1 MSKKRER
8 EFEEQIEQLNE
19 QVQSLNKQIDSYRAQ
34 EKAIVQALTQ
44 AQNSAA
50 KHVEEAKASAAQ
62 TVTEAQAQADSLL
75 RNTEDQRDKIMR
87 DAESALQDARARAA
101 AIVEAAQAESARRLA
116 QTEASVQDFEARL
129 RALNAVMRD
138 TAADARE
145 RARQFATAIEALDQD
160 SPELL
165 DESRGLSTLIG
176 EREGKLPEEYDTPQ
190 ELMHG
195 IYQLQGRSLPSEA
208 AEATEEETEEPA
220 AMEPEKPSA
229 ADDAQTNEISKPVEV
244 PVASEPEEER
254 VWTVDEVI
262 KKGAQSSGELT
273 EELDVDLDSL
283 LDEIIGN

>member
-8 EFEEQIEQLNE
+8 ELEEQIEQLNA
-19 QVQSLNKQIDSYRAQ
+19 QVQTLSKQIDSYRAQ

-44 AQNSAA
+44 AQNSAT
-50 KHVEEAKASAAQ
+50 KHVEDAMASAAQ
-62 TVTEAQAQADSLL
+62 TVADAKEQAGGML
-75 RNTEDQRDKIMR
+75 R
-87 DAESALQDARARAA
+87 DAEKKRDRILQDADSALQDANMRAA
-101 AIVEAAQAESARRLA
+101 AIVDAAQTESARRLA

-138 TAADARE
+138 TAAEARE
-145 RARQFATAIEALDQD
+145 RARQFAGAIEALEQD
-160 SPELL
+160 TPELL
-165 DESRGLSTLIG
+165 EESKGLSTLIG

-195 IYQLQGRSLPSEA
+195 IYQLQGRSLPTEVV
-208 AEATEEETEEPA
+208 AEKAEKTDDDAEQPA
-220 AMEPEKPSA
+220 A
-229 ADDAQTNEISKPVEV
+229 ADDAERPRESEIVVAEE
-244 PVASEPEEER
+244 PVAAEPEER

-262 KKGAQSSGELT
+262 KKGVQPAGDFT

>member
-1 MSKKRER
+1 MSKRRER
-8 EFEEQIEQLNE
+8 ELEEQIEQLNA

-50 KHVEEAKASAAQ
+50 KHVEEARAGAAQ
-62 TVTEAQAQADSLL
+62 TVADAEERAGSMLRDAQAQRDQLL
-75 RNTEDQRDKIMR
+75 Q
-87 DAESALQDARARAA
+87 DAEAALQDARARAT

-129 RALNAVMRD
+129 RSLNAVMRD

-145 RARQFATAIEALDQD
+145 RARQFAAAMEAFEQET
-160 SPELL
+160 PELL
-165 DESRGLSTLIG
+165 EESRGLSTLIG

-195 IYQLQGRSLPSEA
+195 IYQLQGRNLPPEA
-208 AEATEEETEEPA
+208 VEEKTEEPA
-220 AMEPEKPSA
+220 AEPEQPAA
-229 ADDAQTNEISKPVEV
+229 ADETEAPETPEPAEEPAAEKPAAE
-244 PVASEPEEER
+244 EPEER

-262 KKGAQSSGELT
+262 KKGAQPSVDLS

>member
-8 EFEEQIEQLNE
+8 ELEEQIEQLNA
-19 QVQSLNKQIDSYRAQ
+19 QVQTLSKQIDSYRAQ

-44 AQNSAA
+44 AQNSAT
-50 KHVEEAKASAAQ
+50 KHVEDAMASAAQ
-62 TVTEAQAQADSLL
+62 TVADAKEQAGGML
-75 RNTEDQRDKIMR
+75 R
-87 DAESALQDARARAA
+87 DAENKRDRILQDADSALQDANMRAA
-101 AIVEAAQAESARRLA
+101 AIVDAAQTESARRLA

-138 TAADARE
+138 TAAEARE
-145 RARQFATAIEALDQD
+145 RARQFAGAIEALEQD
-160 SPELL
+160 TPELL
-165 DESRGLSTLIG
+165 EESKGLSTLIG

-195 IYQLQGRSLPSEA
+195 IYQLQGRSLPTEVV
-208 AEATEEETEEPA
+208 AEKAEKTDDDAEQPA
-220 AMEPEKPSA
+220 A
-229 ADDAQTNEISKPVEV
+229 ADDAERPRESEIVVAEE
-244 PVASEPEEER
+244 PVAAEPEER

-262 KKGAQSSGELT
+262 KKGVQPAGDFT